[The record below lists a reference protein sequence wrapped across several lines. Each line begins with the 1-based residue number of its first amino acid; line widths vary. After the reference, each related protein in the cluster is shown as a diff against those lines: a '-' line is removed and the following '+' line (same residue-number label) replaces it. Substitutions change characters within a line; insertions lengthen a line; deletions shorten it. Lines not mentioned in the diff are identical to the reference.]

1 MSKIR
6 KAMRVLRNTE
16 RPRLRVRSVLRCYQ
30 PRLTS
35 SRRIEGVESEVQYLR
50 KQLDQM
56 RELFQQ
62 SRSQPTP
69 KSQLTHSPSHLCD
82 RQQDVPRESA
92 CGSRFPHSQ
101 DHPEGL
107 FPHIPV
113 TGSARYTNCHQ
124 YQRSMSGTIQTLS
137 PNETS
142 TQPPYARSQI
152 ITRPP
157 KRKRSGFEIRDEPI
171 ADFIDKG
178 LITLECAVSYFNT
191 YV

>member
-1 MSKIR
+1 
-6 KAMRVLRNTE
+6 MRVLRNTE
-16 RPRLRVRSVLRCYQ
+16 RPRLRVRSVLWCFQ
-30 PRLTS
+30 SRLTS
-35 SRRIEGVESEVQYLR
+35 PRRIEGVESEVQYLR

-56 RELFQQ
+56 REFLQQ

-82 RQQDVPRESA
+82 RQHQVPHESA
-92 CGSRFPHSQ
+92 CGSSTSHFPHSR
-101 DHPEGL
+101 DHPEDG
-107 FPHIPV
+107 FSSIPV

-124 YQRSMSGTIQTLS
+124 YQRSLPGSIQTLS
-137 PNETS
+137 PNDTS
-142 TQPPYARSQI
+142 TQPLYTRSQI

-157 KRKRSGFEIRDEPI
+157 KRKRSGFEVRDEPI